1 VDAALLWFGLLWTLL
16 GGRRSSPSQT
26 TPETAP
32 PALPPAGPTEGPPA
46 APPAPAPWP
55 SIVPSGLPPFPSS
68 AWEYDEPPP
77 PEVQSRARA
86 LLSELWARGSGA
98 WRAEKTGGRWIVYR
112 AEIVRGGKRG
122 VVAFRERAATEARPV
137 AAPAARPVATTRP
150 PAARPVAAPAARPV
164 AAPAARP
171 VAAPA
176 ARPAPPPAAAAQPPI
191 TTPGSSP
198 LSLPTLRQGVG
209 MRPQAPNA
217 DVRLLQTKLAIGADG
232 RFGPGTRAAV
242 VAFQR
247 RRGLDP
253 DGIVGPLTW
262 TALFSVRA

>member
-16 GGRRSSPSQT
+16 GGRRSTSSSSST
-26 TPETAP
+26 WPETAP
-32 PALPPAGPTEGPPA
+32 PALPPAGPEAPPA
-46 APPAPAPWP
+46 APPATPWP
-55 SIVPSGLPPFPSS
+55 SVAPVGLPPFPGG

-86 LLSELWARGSGA
+86 LLSELWSRGAGA

-112 AEIVRGGKRG
+112 AEIVRSGKRG
-122 VVAFRERAATEARPV
+122 VVAFRERG
-137 AAPAARPVATTRP
+137 AAPAARAVVA
-150 PAARPVAAPAARPV
+150 PAARPVAAPRPAAARPV

-176 ARPAPPPAAAAQPPI
+176 ARPAPPPAAAARPPI
-191 TTPGSSP
+191 TTPGTSP
-198 LSLPTLRQGVG
+198 LSLPTLRMGAG
-209 MRPQAPNA
+209 MPPGPPNA

-232 RFGPGTRAAV
+232 RFGRGTRAAV
-242 VAFQR
+242 EAFQR
-247 RRGLDP
+247 RRGLDV
-253 DGIVGPLTW
+253 DGVVGPKTW